1 MHTLFHIFDQIR
13 QSNKKFL
20 VLLITLIALTFFLA
34 LPTISK
40 TGEIITA
47 GLITLIILAGIYTTV
62 YRKKYFYISAGI
74 GALTILFHWL
84 SVFEIDTF
92 VASNLES
99 YSSYFIYFFNI
110 LRLILYVVF
119 FIFITV
125 RLVLKIVKYRK
136 VNSDV
141 ICGSISGY
149 LLLGI
154 TSAFFMTMVEYLIPN
169 SFAINSDITSREEVF
184 QSLFYYSFVTLATI
198 GYGDITPVTPLA
210 RTLSITLGISGQ
222 MYLTILVA
230 ILVSKYLN
238 ANNHDDS

>member
-1 MHTLFHIFDQIR
+1 MQNLFHVFDKIL

-40 TGEIITA
+40 TGEIITS

-62 YRKKYFYISAGI
+62 YRKKYFYISASI

-84 SVFEIDTF
+84 SVFELDMLIAD
-92 VASNLES
+92 NLEF

-110 LRLILYVVF
+110 LKLFLYVAF
-119 FIFITV
+119 FVFITIN
-125 RLVLKIVKYRK
+125 LVLKIVKYRK
-136 VNSDV
+136 VNADV

-154 TSAFFMTMVEYLIPN
+154 TSAFFMTIVEYLIPN
-169 SFAINSDITSREEVF
+169 LFAISGDITSQEQVF

-210 RTLSITLGISGQ
+210 RILSITLGISGQ
-222 MYLTILVA
+222 MYLTILIA

-238 ANNHDDS
+238 ANNHDGS